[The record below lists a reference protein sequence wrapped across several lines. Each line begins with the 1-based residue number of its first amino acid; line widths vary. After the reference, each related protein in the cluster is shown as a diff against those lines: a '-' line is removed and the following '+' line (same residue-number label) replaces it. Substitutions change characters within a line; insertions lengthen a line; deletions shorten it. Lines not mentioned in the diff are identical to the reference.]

1 MVIVSLGIIDK
12 KLFLPLLY
20 VIIKFSNSIY
30 WHYHKYNIISLFI
43 ESFGYSISQ
52 IMTIFLR
59 RAFKYTGIHKNKKA
73 FTQSRFKDIFF
84 LFLLE
89 LFYILSCL
97 LEVLFESD
105 EEEIDFSKELYINDA
120 IEIIFITIVT
130 YFILK
135 YKYYKHHVISIV
147 AFILFAVIIDILLGN
162 FSNIDSFLVIASILY
177 ILVETLLYGYFKYL
191 LEIKYYYFLDILLID
206 GIINISTYLIT
217 FIIIIFIPEIQ
228 DSKTI
233 FKLFSE
239 YYEELGI
246 WSLVFQIILC
256 TFIFGFLDSFL
267 QSLILKELTPSYVI
281 ISYELSKIPISTFTN
296 EGIKRWIVLII
307 SVFQIISLLF
317 YLEILECNFCS
328 LNKNTKKSISQ
339 REQRTEEDNDEDNE
353 IIYKGYD
360 ITEIINK
367 PNETNIEL
375 EEKNITMIIKSKI
388 FLIFN
393 IAISSSILV
402 IYNVI

>member
-1 MVIVSLGIIDK
+1 M
-12 KLFLPLLY
+12 
-20 VIIKFSNSIY
+20 
-30 WHYHKYNIISLFI
+30 
-43 ESFGYSISQ
+43 
-52 IMTIFLR
+52 
-59 RAFKYTGIHKNKKA
+59 
-73 FTQSRFKDIFF
+73 
-84 LFLLE
+84 
-89 LFYILSCL
+89 
-97 LEVLFESD
+97 
-105 EEEIDFSKELYINDA
+105 
-120 IEIIFITIVT
+120 
-130 YFILK
+130 
-135 YKYYKHHVISIV
+135 
-147 AFILFAVIIDILLGN
+147 
-162 FSNIDSFLVIASILY
+162 
-177 ILVETLLYGYFKYL
+177 VETLLYVYFKYL

-328 LNKNTKKSISQ
+328 LNKNTKKSISE
-339 REQRTEEDNDEDNE
+339 REQRTEEDNDEDNDEDNE